1 MPGQDRIFQRVTQ
14 QYQDEYTGAYFK
26 LTSLDHLLIYLN
38 KVNLKLYVISQS
50 KSFLYFSAKILL
62 KNCILI
68 LNHFI
73 SRSM

>member
-1 MPGQDRIFQRVTQ
+1 MPGQDRIFQRGTQ

-50 KSFLYFSAKILL
+50 KSLF
-62 KNCILI
+62 
-68 LNHFI
+68 
-73 SRSM
+73 